1 MGGGVVNE
9 NYRHFKLTFNL
20 LETKLQNVK
29 EYKAKIIA
37 KKLMHLHNDGKLIKL
52 ISFYF
57 NLIIVPSTKCTKF
70 SFRGLK

>member
-1 MGGGVVNE
+1 MGGRVVNE

-29 EYKAKIIA
+29 KYGAKIIA

-52 ISFYF
+52 SFYF

>member
-29 EYKAKIIA
+29 EYGAKIIA

-52 ISFYF
+52 SFYF

>member
-29 EYKAKIIA
+29 EYGAKTIA
-37 KKLMHLHNDGKLIKL
+37 KKLMHLHNEGKLIKL
-52 ISFYF
+52 SFYL